1 MNSQGEG
8 QGGRHSARF
17 VPSKIMERLVPVLL
31 IILAAALVGT
41 LLLVILSSV
50 KL

>member
-1 MNSQGEG
+1 MNNRSQGRSE
-8 QGGRHSARF
+8 RHSLRF
-17 VPSKIMERLVPVLL
+17 VPSKITELLVPMVL

-41 LLLVILSSV
+41 LLLVILSSI